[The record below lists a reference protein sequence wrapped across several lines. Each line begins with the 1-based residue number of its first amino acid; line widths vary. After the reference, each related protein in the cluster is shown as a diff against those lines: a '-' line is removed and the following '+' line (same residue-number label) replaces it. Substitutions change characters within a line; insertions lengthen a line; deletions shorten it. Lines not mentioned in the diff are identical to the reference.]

1 MKEIYNC
8 DVGCPIQ
15 NTLQVISGKWKS
27 VILYHLFEFDVLRF
41 SELQAKLPYVTK
53 RMLARQLAELE
64 EDNIIN
70 KKIYATIPVKTEYS
84 ISKFGQT
91 LQPVIKSMEIWGIA
105 YNGISTGKWPIFIQF
120 VKLKYRSLFHVS
132 EVSGGGKPIYWGAN
146 EYASHDSKGRWQCT
160 VTKSPTEAVL
170 GVIGKGWYSALADSW
185 K

>member
-1 MKEIYNC
+1 MGRDMKELYNC

-84 ISKFGQT
+84 ISEFGKT
-91 LQPVIKSMEIWGIA
+91 LQPVIKSMEIWGTD
-105 YNGISTGKWPIFIQF
+105 YNDVYT
-120 VKLKYRSLFHVS
+120 
-132 EVSGGGKPIYWGAN
+132 
-146 EYASHDSKGRWQCT
+146 SK
-160 VTKSPTEAVL
+160 
-170 GVIGKGWYSALADSW
+170 
-185 K
+185 